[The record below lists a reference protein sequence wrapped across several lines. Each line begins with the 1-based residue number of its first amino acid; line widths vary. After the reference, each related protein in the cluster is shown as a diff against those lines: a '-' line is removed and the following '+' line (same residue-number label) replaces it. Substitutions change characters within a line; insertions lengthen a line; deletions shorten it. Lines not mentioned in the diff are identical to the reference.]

1 MSFMW
6 LDLASSFGNDEAD
19 ERSKALR
26 NRKKV
31 KKVFISLATIV
42 KGEEAK
48 KRFGIDYR

>member
-1 MSFMW
+1 MIFKHR
-6 LDLASSFGNDEAD
+6 AFGNDEAD
-19 ERSKALR
+19 EIRSKALR